1 MGGSKITI
9 SRAPSSSPLC
19 RLQIHI
25 HTSGKRRYPVDERE
39 RKNFLSSKEMHFG
52 FFTLLG
58 PQYNFQ
64 ISVFQNYKQ
73 VSKYFTKLHLQ
84 NYHLANLQINFAK
97 YLPYIIA
104 SLICI
109 HYPPLATCVLH
120 QLLNMQKTKTKNS
133 STMYYIVRAFFC
145 STK

>member
-1 MGGSKITI
+1 MQGMGRSKITI
-9 SRAPSSSPLC
+9 VLLPC
-19 RLQIHI
+19 VQIHI

-84 NYHLANLQINFAK
+84 NYHLAILQINFAK
-97 YLPYIIA
+97 YLPFIIA

-109 HYPPLATCVLH
+109 PSLRYLCFAPIAEHA
-120 QLLNMQKTKTKNS
+120 KNKDKKLK
-133 STMYYIVRAFFC
+133 YYIVRAFFC